1 MSIFQNYR
9 CFSVKNLGKFGQI
22 SLFGCSLM
30 KKNAQLKIIVQC
42 LICALTYT
50 RKKFEAYWIKHFC
63 FTDRRIFLY
72 FSVPQPQNLAQK
84 FILVQKVFISP
95 YFTSGYYFIMICMHI
110 KAYIANLVFHL
121 CTTLI
126 CFYFFLPV
134 YIAMFTIYIFSF
146 SLLTET
152 FREDLFSRIC
162 KGKIFREDLFSRICE
177 GKIFREDLFSQIYA
191 GKIFR
196 RINFREFSKS
206 SGNLRKF
213 LPLKYM
219 EYE

>member
-1 MSIFQNYR
+1 
-9 CFSVKNLGKFGQI
+9 
-22 SLFGCSLM
+22 M
-30 KKNAQLKIIVQC
+30 KKNAQLKILVQC

-121 CTTLI
+121 CTTL
-126 CFYFFLPV
+126 CGEPPKECPV
-134 YIAMFTIYIFSF
+134 A
-146 SLLTET
+146 
-152 FREDLFSRIC
+152 
-162 KGKIFREDLFSRICE
+162 E
-177 GKIFREDLFSQIYA
+177 GFPLST
-191 GKIFR
+191 
-196 RINFREFSKS
+196 S
-206 SGNLRKF
+206 
-213 LPLKYM
+213 LKYIM
-219 EYE
+219 GVICHEFRTRAKVKLLEMYNSFQFLQNVRLPNNIIVDTCKNE